1 MYLIDT
7 HVLLWML
14 FKKEKL
20 SDRVIELINDSD
32 YLVFSVVSLWEI
44 SIKQSLGKLEFKQSI
59 KEIERLCLGHGILL
73 LNITGEYC
81 EALKQ
86 LPPIHSDPFDRMII
100 AQAMTEKL
108 TIITRDE
115 KIHQYPVSAI
125 W

>member
-20 SDRVIELINDSD
+20 SDRV
-32 YLVFSVVSLWEI
+32 
-44 SIKQSLGKLEFKQSI
+44 
-59 KEIERLCLGHGILL
+59 
-73 LNITGEYC
+73 
-81 EALKQ
+81 
-86 LPPIHSDPFDRMII
+86 PPIHSDPFDRMII

-115 KIHQYPVSAI
+115 KIHQYPVSTI

>member
-32 YLVFSVVSLWEI
+32 YLVCSVVSLWEI
-44 SIKQSLGKLEFKQSI
+44 SIKQSLGKLEFRQSI
-59 KEIERLCLGHGILL
+59 KEIERLCLRHGILL

-81 EALKQ
+81 EAIKK

-108 TIITRDE
+108 TIITKDE

>member
-20 SDRVIELINDSD
+20 SERVIELINDSD
-32 YLVFSVVSLWEI
+32 YLVCSVVSLWEI
-44 SIKQSLGKLEFKQSI
+44 SIKQSLGKLEFRQSI

-81 EALKQ
+81 EALKK